1 MFWNDA
7 LELNSNCLLRCSG
20 ENGFYNWFPDLMNSR
35 FNEFWVLLMRT
46 AGQVVWGLWSKES
59 EVMREHWDGEP
70 CSLSPSAA
78 VGLEIPS
85 GPDHNRARH
94 TWAAC
99 EAERITT
106 ANSSPGGGEQWEV
119 PSCLN
124 DPEQQQHLCAG
135 RTCLRGSSSAWG
147 SSSRS
152 VVVELREVRDLRTAR
167 WENGEWR
174 VLAGFLC
181 SYHLWITVTSDEM
194 RTFKVNYCARGV
206 IE

>member
-1 MFWNDA
+1 
-7 LELNSNCLLRCSG
+7 
-20 ENGFYNWFPDLMNSR
+20 
-35 FNEFWVLLMRT
+35 MRT
-46 AGQVVWGLWSKES
+46 AGQVVWGLWSKEL
-59 EVMREHWDGEP
+59 EVIWERWDGEP

-85 GPDHNRARH
+85 GPDHNRSRH

-106 ANSSPGGGEQWEV
+106 ANSSPGGGSSGRCPRALMTLSSSSTCV
-119 PSCLN
+119 PAAPAC
-124 DPEQQQHLCAG
+124 G
-135 RTCLRGSSSAWG
+135 GSSSAWG
-147 SSSRS
+147 SSSCS

-194 RTFKVNYCARGV
+194 RTFKVNYCARRV
-206 IE
+206 KE